1 MKDAIGNKVR
11 KGDMIAWAIPEGLR
25 QVIAV
30 VGQVSDG
37 GLSMGST
44 DQVSQPSITIVID
57 IPITGVKAGHEATLH
72 EFMRVVDPRG
82 EVIIEG
88 LTQ

>member
-1 MKDAIGNKVR
+1 MKDAIGNKLAQGNMV
-11 KGDMIAWAIPEGLR
+11 AWSIPDGLR
-25 QVIAV
+25 HLIAV
-30 VGQVSDG
+30 VARVSDG

-44 DQVSQPSITIVID
+44 DQVSQPSLTIVID
-57 IPITGVKAGHEATLH
+57 IPVTGTKPGHEATLS

-82 EVIIEG
+82 EAIIEG

>member
-1 MKDAIGNKVR
+1 MKDAIGNKVN

-44 DQVSQPSITIVID
+44 KEVSQPSVTIVID
-57 IPITGVKAGHEATLH
+57 IPITGVEPGREPQLH
-72 EFMRVVDPRG
+72 EFMRVVDPRQ
-82 EVIIEG
+82 EAIIKG
-88 LTQ
+88 MTQ